1 MALFSML
8 RFNDGKIL
16 KKMAYI
22 LAIASMTCF
31 LRDSSDSLFFLLPLP
46 VLSIDPVIGA
56 IAAGNTVVLKPS
68 EVATA
73 TSSFL
78 AKNLPQ
84 YVDNSCIR
92 VVEGSIPEA
101 SALLEQKWDKIFYT
115 GLTYYPC
122 LTPKMITHKRAS

>member
-1 MALFSML
+1 M
-8 RFNDGKIL
+8 
-16 KKMAYI
+16 
-22 LAIASMTCF
+22 
-31 LRDSSDSLFFLLPLP
+31 
-46 VLSIDPVIGA
+46 LSIDPVIGA

-122 LTPKMITHKRAS
+122 FIPKMITHKRAL